1 MARFDLADF
10 DRYRIDAARKALA
23 AAEELDMADDRAMAR
38 IIGHLEVAL
47 AHLLEV
53 FDEGEAGESSG

>member
-1 MARFDLADF
+1 MTRFDLTDF

-23 AAEELDMADDRAMAR
+23 AAKALDMADDRAMAR
-38 IIGHLEVAL
+38 TIGHMEVAL

-53 FDEGEAGESSG
+53 FDEGEAGESGG